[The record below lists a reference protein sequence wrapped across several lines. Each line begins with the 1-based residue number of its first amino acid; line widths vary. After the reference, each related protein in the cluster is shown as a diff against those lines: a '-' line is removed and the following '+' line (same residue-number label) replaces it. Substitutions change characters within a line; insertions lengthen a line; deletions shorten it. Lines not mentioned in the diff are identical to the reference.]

1 MSDVTDFTLSA
12 LGPMPA
18 PIDRRIA
25 AGTVASVALH
35 ATLLVLLVWL
45 SPLRQ
50 LVVPPPR
57 PVSVEIVTQAQL
69 AELEAPTP
77 APTQLTA
84 PTATVE
90 AAPTAPS
97 QGAATA
103 TAPSST
109 ILGVHIATDFYA
121 GSILSE
127 PSMKKL
133 RATLETF
140 APGERLVQLCNIEG
154 LEQIRRG
161 APTYDPDTLVSYAMS
176 DPLTAGLT
184 LSAPGAAFR
193 SRRRWYGVAFKCTA
207 AYDLERVTAFEFKL
221 GDPVPQYEW
230 EAHNLNAEDAG
241 E

>member
-1 MSDVTDFTLSA
+1 MTDYVLSA
-12 LGPMPA
+12 LGPVPT
-18 PIDRRIA
+18 PVDRRIA
-25 AGTVASVALH
+25 AGTIASVVLH
-35 ATLLVLLVWL
+35 ASLLVLLVWL

-50 LVVPPPR
+50 LVVPPPQ
-57 PVSVEIVTQAQL
+57 PVSVEIVTQQQL
-69 AELEAPTP
+69 AALETP
-77 APTQLTA
+77 APAQLTA
-84 PTATVE
+84 PSASE
-90 AAPTAPS
+90 AAAPTAPS
-97 QGAATA
+97 QGEAAP

-127 PSMKKL
+127 PSMKKM
-133 RATLETF
+133 RATLDSF

-161 APTYDPDTLVSYAMS
+161 APSYDPDTLVSYAMS

-193 SRRRWYGVAFKCTA
+193 SRRRWYGVAFKCTVA
-207 AYDLERVTAFEFKL
+207 ADLESVTGFEFKL
-221 GDPVPQYEW
+221 GKPIPESEW
-230 EAHNLNAEDAG
+230 EAHNLNAEDVD